1 MGVGGMGLS
10 GLYGPAGRSESVSPI
25 HAALDAGIN
34 LLDTGDFYGIGHN
47 ELLIRA
53 ALAGR
58 SRDNVV
64 ISVKFGGLRDPA
76 RGLPGVACLPAAGN
90 KLLAYSLQRP
100 ALPAN
105 SLVRPVRPAPSPPI
119 VPPPRPPP
127 PHGH

>member
-25 HAALDAGIN
+25 HAALDAGII

-47 ELLIRA
+47 ELLIRE

-58 SRDNVV
+58 RRDNVV

-76 RGLPGVACLPAAGN
+76 RGFTGMDCRPVAVKN
-90 KLLAYSLQRP
+90 FLAYSLP
-100 ALPAN
+100 ARGRRHLYLP
-105 SLVRPVRPAPSPPI
+105 PSAA
-119 VPPPRPPP
+119 R
-127 PHGH
+127 